1 MHAGTCTHIMLTQ
14 HACKPIITFIYYM
27 NCEMLFKKALYHHA
41 FHSDAKGKVIKL
53 YDSIS

>member
-41 FHSDAKGKVIKL
+41 IHSDAKGKVIKL

>member
-1 MHAGTCTHIMLTQ
+1 MHAGTCTHIMLTNDN
-14 HACKPIITFIYYM
+14 IYYM

-41 FHSDAKGKVIKL
+41 IHLDAKGKVIKL